1 MQASHTPG
9 PVRVAYMT
17 PCTFDV
23 RRKPRELQLGPGPRC
38 WPAQEPETQY
48 PQYHYDIN
56 HQQKI
61 LC

>member
-56 HQQKI
+56 HQ
-61 LC
+61 